1 MSRVLPVT
9 DVNTT
14 VAQLVKKAKRSSSPL
29 EVQVPDSEMVV
40 VVLPKHE
47 LEQLRAIR
55 RVAKLLVTR
64 PRKTRAGYL
73 VQTRRVLREYEK
85 KYGMTSAMFYRRF
98 QAGELDEN
106 EHDYFDWRVQYHAY
120 RRMKKR
126 VANGKRQA
134 LVEKVIGRIEPRP
147 KNR

>member
-1 MSRVLPVT
+1 MSRALPLT
-9 DVNTT
+9 ESNTT

-55 RVAKLLVTR
+55 QVAKLLVTR

-85 KYGMTSAMFYRRF
+85 KYGMTSAVFYRRF

-106 EHDYFDWRVQYHAY
+106 ERDYFDWRVQYHAY

-134 LVEKVIGRIEPRP
+134 P
-147 KNR
+147 